1 MTRPDPVS
9 VSPAAS
15 KPRIHADDALGGAAR
30 ATIGDGH
37 GDAPDD
43 RVALWARRTG
53 RGLALAATAGLA
65 LWALID
71 LTTGGAGR

>member
-1 MTRPDPVS
+1 MTRSEPASPP
-9 VSPAAS
+9 PAAS
-15 KPRIHADDALGGAAR
+15 KLRLHADDALGGSAR

-53 RGLALAATAGLA
+53 RGLALIATAGLVV
-65 LWALID
+65 WALID
-71 LTTGGAGR
+71 LTTGGTGR